1 MLKTEPVLQLTRR
14 QIYERLEE
22 GARRRC
28 GMSAAELIRVYKE
41 GRLENPGAVADLLSL
56 AHLLT
61 DDDPLF
67 VST

>member
-1 MLKTEPVLQLTRR
+1 MLKAPPVLELTKS
-14 QIYERLEE
+14 QIYTRLEE
-22 GARRRC
+22 GAQRRC
-28 GMSAAELIRVYKE
+28 RMSAADLIRLYKE
-41 GRLENPGAVADLLSL
+41 GRLKNPGALIDLLSL

>member
-1 MLKTEPVLQLTRR
+1 MPQTPPVLELTKS
-14 QIYERLEE
+14 QIHARLEE
-22 GARRRC
+22 GAWRRC
-28 GMSAAELIRVYKE
+28 GMSAADLIRVYKE
-41 GRLENPGAVADLLSL
+41 GRLKNPGAVIDLLSL